1 MYSML
6 EIISCSQILY
16 IHARI
21 SNSNYLKCT
30 CIHIAYTNFAG
41 HCSDS
46 KTSSPTPGLQFIL
59 GTREHPELFDT
70 IVMANL
76 VS

>member
-1 MYSML
+1 ML
-6 EIISCSQILY
+6 EIIHVD
-16 IHARI
+16 IHAHVKQKL
-21 SNSNYLKCT
+21 Y
-30 CIHIAYTNFAG
+30 HVYVHVAYTNLAG